1 MGEPVGCSD
10 NKGFEGVARVEAR
23 IGCLGLV
30 GAARA
35 IDEVGRPGFMCAS
48 KRLGGLIDLVELD
61 FWGRSG
67 DFRIFARSRRRDAY
81 TQLDILA
88 EPAGKCLDDG
98 TPQMPFDLVL
108 HEARGDRK
116 QRETLGHGEWFD
128 EGKPGALLRGQR
140 REARQIL
147 IVVTV
152 ELCDDGIPY
161 RRELGIQ
168 FVSQRRAS
176 LSAGGDTSTL
186 APFERSVVGFHT
198 VIHSCGQQ
206 SRPPPWWSVCVYQE
220 IMSDHLLRGTG

>member
-1 MGEPVGCSD
+1 
-10 NKGFEGVARVEAR
+10 
-23 IGCLGLV
+23 
-30 GAARA
+30 
-35 IDEVGRPGFMCAS
+35 
-48 KRLGGLIDLVELD
+48 
-61 FWGRSG
+61 
-67 DFRIFARSRRRDAY
+67 
-81 TQLDILA
+81 
-88 EPAGKCLDDG
+88 
-98 TPQMPFDLVL
+98 MPFDLVL

-116 QRETLGHGEWFD
+116 QRKTLGHGEWFD

-220 IMSDHLLRGTG
+220 IMSDHLLRGPASRCPTAIGIGQCGWFRCMRPVETAFAEANSFCIAPPTDPKTWMTTFVKVTDSCAEGYACDVCDQFDRRRAGQYPQTVARTSAARPRPARHQG